1 MSKLNIILLSA
12 SLMALG
18 AFSID
23 TILPS
28 ISYLKNEFDVLPK
41 NSHWIITSVFIG
53 IAFGQLIFGPI
64 SDNVGRKK
72 TAILGLIIFS
82 FGCIL
87 SIVST
92 NYVMFLITRFLQG
105 LGSGAAVVISRAIAR
120 DFFEGRKLAQIMS
133 IVTTIFILVPV
144 FAPSIGQI
152 IISFSHWKMI
162 FIFMLLLS
170 IILKFFILYKYSEKK
185 ELGINL
191 NFKAT
196 FEGFK
201 EVYKSTIS
209 RTFTITAGLV
219 FGILVS
225 FLNIAQP
232 LFQDHLMVGNSFALY
247 FSLGALSV
255 GIGAIINSKLVL
267 IIDPQKIVMLSL
279 YLTALCAIFFYSLI
293 LFNMKITSFTVM
305 AFLIPIFFLFGFL
318 FGNMNALA
326 LTPMGHIAGTASAV
340 IGTTSI
346 IIAIPIGSII
356 AYSYKG
362 PLDNFVQLIIAISLI
377 NILLVSKVKNK
388 FNID

>member
-1 MSKLNIILLSA
+1 MSKLNIVLLSA

-28 ISYLKNEFDVLPK
+28 ISYLRNEFDVLPK

-53 IAFGQLIFGPI
+53 IAVGQFIFGPI
-64 SDNVGRKK
+64 SDSIGRKK

-87 SIVST
+87 SIMSI
-92 NYVMFLITRFLQG
+92 NYAMFLLTRFLQG
-105 LGSGAAVVISRAIAR
+105 LGSGAAVVISRAVAR

-170 IILKFFILYKYSEKK
+170 IMLKLFILYKYLEQMKL
-185 ELGINL
+185 EINL

-196 FEGFK
+196 VKGFR

-209 RTFTITAGLV
+209 RTYTVTAGLV

-232 LFQDHLMVGNSFALY
+232 LFQDHLMVGDRFALY

-267 IIDPQKIVMLSL
+267 IIHPQKIVMLSL
-279 YLTALCAIFFYSLI
+279 YLTALCAIFFYFLI
-293 LFNMKITSFTVM
+293 LFNLKITSVIVM

-326 LTPMGHIAGTASAV
+326 LSPMGHIAGTASAV

-346 IIAIPIGSII
+346 IIAIPIGSVI
-356 AYSYKG
+356 AHNYKG
-362 PLDNFVQLIIAISLI
+362 PLDNFVQLIIAVSLI
-377 NILLVSKVKNK
+377 NILLVSKVKH
-388 FNID
+388 

>member
-53 IAFGQLIFGPI
+53 IAIGQLIFGPI
-64 SDNVGRKK
+64 SDSIGRKK
-72 TAILGLIIFS
+72 TAILGLIVFS

-87 SIVST
+87 SIISI
-92 NYVMFLITRFLQG
+92 NYVMFFLTRFLQG

-170 IILKFFILYKYSEKK
+170 IMLKFFILYKYLEQMN
-185 ELGINL
+185 LVNL

-196 FEGFK
+196 IEGFK
-201 EVYKSTIS
+201 EVYKSIIS
-209 RTFTITAGLV
+209 RTYTITAGLV

-255 GIGAIINSKLVL
+255 GIGAIINSRLVL
-267 IIDPQKIVMLSL
+267 IFHPQKIVMLSL
-279 YLTALCAIFFYSLI
+279 YLTALCAIFFYFLI
-293 LFNMKITSFTVM
+293 LFNLKITSFTVM

-356 AYSYKG
+356 AYYYKG
-362 PLDNFVQLIIAISLI
+362 PLDNFVQLIIVVSLI
-377 NILLVSKVKNK
+377 NNFLLSKVKH
-388 FNID
+388 

>member
-53 IAFGQLIFGPI
+53 IAIGQLIFGPI
-64 SDNVGRKK
+64 SDSIGRKK

-162 FIFMLLLS
+162 FIFMLILS
-170 IILKFFILYKYSEKK
+170 IMLKFFILYKYLEQMNL
-185 ELGINL
+185 EINL

-196 FEGFK
+196 IEGFK
-201 EVYKSTIS
+201 EVYKS
-209 RTFTITAGLV
+209 
-219 FGILVS
+219 
-225 FLNIAQP
+225 
-232 LFQDHLMVGNSFALY
+232 
-247 FSLGALSV
+247 
-255 GIGAIINSKLVL
+255 II
-267 IIDPQKIVMLSL
+267 LSL
-279 YLTALCAIFFYSLI
+279 I
-293 LFNMKITSFTVM
+293 
-305 AFLIPIFFLFGFL
+305 
-318 FGNMNALA
+318 
-326 LTPMGHIAGTASAV
+326 HI
-340 IGTTSI
+340 
-346 IIAIPIGSII
+346 
-356 AYSYKG
+356 
-362 PLDNFVQLIIAISLI
+362 
-377 NILLVSKVKNK
+377 
-388 FNID
+388 

>member
-53 IAFGQLIFGPI
+53 IAIGQLIFGPI
-64 SDNVGRKK
+64 SDSIGRKK

-87 SIVST
+87 SLISI

-152 IISFSHWKMI
+152 IISFFHWKMI

-170 IILKFFILYKYSEKK
+170 IILKFFILYKYLEKK
-185 ELGINL
+185 KLEINL

-196 FEGFK
+196 FDGFK

-209 RTFTITAGLV
+209 RTYTITAGLV

-267 IIDPQKIVMLSL
+267 IIDPQKIVILSL
-279 YLTALCAIFFYSLI
+279 YLTALYAIFFYSLI
-293 LFNMKITSFTVM
+293 LLNLNVTSFTVM

-318 FGNMNALA
+318 FGNMNAIA

-346 IIAIPIGSII
+346 IIAVPIGSII
-356 AYSYKG
+356 AYYYKG
-362 PLDNFVQLIIAISLI
+362 PLDNFIQLIITVSLI
-377 NILLVSKVKNK
+377 NILLISKVKR
-388 FNID
+388 

>member
-53 IAFGQLIFGPI
+53 IAIGQLIFGPI
-64 SDNVGRKK
+64 SDSIGRKK

-87 SIVST
+87 SIISI
-92 NYVMFLITRFLQG
+92 NYVMFLLTRFLQG

-162 FIFMLLLS
+162 FIFMLILS
-170 IILKFFILYKYSEKK
+170 IMLKFFILYKYLEQMNL
-185 ELGINL
+185 EINL

-196 FEGFK
+196 IEGFK
-201 EVYKSTIS
+201 EVYKSIIS
-209 RTFTITAGLV
+209 RTYTITAGLV

-232 LFQDHLMVGNSFALY
+232 LFQDHLLVGNSFALY

-255 GIGAIINSKLVL
+255 GIGAIINSRLVL
-267 IIDPQKIVMLSL
+267 IFHPQKIVMLSL
-279 YLTALCAIFFYSLI
+279 YLTALCAIFFYFLI
-293 LFNMKITSFTVM
+293 VFNLQITSFTVM
-305 AFLIPIFFLFGFL
+305 AFLISFFFFFGFL

-356 AYSYKG
+356 AYYYKG
-362 PLDNFVQLIIAISLI
+362 PLDNFVQLIIVVSLI
-377 NILLVSKVKNK
+377 NIFLLRKVKH
-388 FNID
+388 

>member
-53 IAFGQLIFGPI
+53 IAIGQLIFGPI
-64 SDNVGRKK
+64 SDSIGRKK

-87 SIVST
+87 SIISI
-92 NYVMFLITRFLQG
+92 NYVMFLLTRFLQG

-170 IILKFFILYKYSEKK
+170 IMIKFFILYKYLEQINL
-185 ELGINL
+185 ETNL

-196 FEGFK
+196 IEGFK
-201 EVYKSTIS
+201 EVYKSIIS
-209 RTFTITAGLV
+209 RTYTITAGLV

-255 GIGAIINSKLVL
+255 GIGAIINSRLVL
-267 IIDPQKIVMLSL
+267 IFHPQKIVMLSL
-279 YLTALCAIFFYSLI
+279 YLTALCAIFFYFLI
-293 LFNMKITSFTVM
+293 LFNLQITSFKVM

-356 AYSYKG
+356 AYYYKG
-362 PLDNFVQLIIAISLI
+362 PLDNFVQLIIVVSLI
-377 NILLVSKVKNK
+377 NIFLLSKVKH
-388 FNID
+388 

>member
-53 IAFGQLIFGPI
+53 IAIGQLIFGPI
-64 SDNVGRKK
+64 SDSIGRKK

-87 SIVST
+87 SIISI
-92 NYVMFLITRFLQG
+92 NYVMFLLTRFLQG

-152 IISFSHWKMI
+152 IILFSHWKMI

-170 IILKFFILYKYSEKK
+170 IMIKFFILYKYLEQMNL
-185 ELGINL
+185 EINL

-196 FEGFK
+196 IEGFK
-201 EVYKSTIS
+201 EVYKSIIS
-209 RTFTITAGLV
+209 RTYTITAGLV

-255 GIGAIINSKLVL
+255 GIGAIINSRLVL
-267 IIDPQKIVMLSL
+267 IFHPQKIVMLSL
-279 YLTALCAIFFYSLI
+279 YLTALCAIFFYFLI
-293 LFNMKITSFTVM
+293 LFNLQITSFKVM

-356 AYSYKG
+356 AYYYKG
-362 PLDNFVQLIIAISLI
+362 PLDNFVQLIIVVSLI
-377 NILLVSKVKNK
+377 NIFLLSKVKH
-388 FNID
+388 

>member
-1 MSKLNIILLSA
+1 MSKINIIILSA

-28 ISYLKNEFDVLPK
+28 ISYLKKDFNFLPQ

-53 IAFGQLIFGPI
+53 IAIGQLIFGPI
-64 SDNVGRKK
+64 SDSIGRKK

-87 SIVST
+87 SIISI
-92 NYVMFLITRFLQG
+92 NYVMFLLTRFLQG

-162 FIFMLLLS
+162 FIFMLILS
-170 IILKFFILYKYSEKK
+170 IMLKFFILYKYLEQMNL
-185 ELGINL
+185 EINL

-196 FEGFK
+196 IEGFK
-201 EVYKSTIS
+201 EVYKSIIS
-209 RTFTITAGLV
+209 RTYTITAGLV

-255 GIGAIINSKLVL
+255 GIGAIINSRLVL
-267 IIDPQKIVMLSL
+267 IFHPQKIVMLSL
-279 YLTALCAIFFYSLI
+279 YLTALCAIFFYFLI
-293 LFNMKITSFTVM
+293 LFNLKITSFTVM

-356 AYSYKG
+356 AYYYKG
-362 PLDNFVQLIIAISLI
+362 PLDNFVQLIIVVSLI
-377 NILLVSKVKNK
+377 NIFLLSKVKH
-388 FNID
+388 

>member
-28 ISYLKNEFDVLPK
+28 ISYLRNEFDVLPK

-53 IAFGQLIFGPI
+53 IAIGQLIFGPI
-64 SDNVGRKK
+64 SDSIGRKK

-82 FGCIL
+82 IGCIL
-87 SIVST
+87 SIMSI
-92 NYVMFLITRFLQG
+92 NYTMFLLTRFLQG

-170 IILKFFILYKYSEKK
+170 IMLKLFILYKYLEQMKL
-185 ELGINL
+185 EINL

-196 FEGFK
+196 VKGFK

-209 RTFTITAGLV
+209 RTYTITAGLV

-232 LFQDHLMVGNSFALY
+232 LFQDHLMVGDRFALY

-267 IIDPQKIVMLSL
+267 IIHPQKIVILSL
-279 YLTALCAIFFYSLI
+279 YLTALYAIFFYSLI
-293 LFNMKITSFTVM
+293 LLNLNVTSFTVM

-318 FGNMNALA
+318 FGNMNAIA

-356 AYSYKG
+356 AYNYKG
-362 PLDNFVQLIIAISLI
+362 PLDNFVQLIIVVSLI
-377 NILLVSKVKNK
+377 NIFLLSKVKH
-388 FNID
+388 